1 MKKSIKKILVFV
13 LTLSM
18 MFSNL
23 VIAEDTVKN
32 QTETNELQEYI
43 AVVVND
49 EAQEE
54 LQEIVKND
62 DSINDISP
70 VQLEESQISIIET
83 TEEQAQEL
91 DEIQG
96 VVIEEDVIISA
107 NDVVPVDIELSEE
120 LAEEGAELNFSQW
133 NVDAVGLTDN
143 VQATGEGVKVAVLD
157 SGVSYTTDVMV
168 AGYKDFVMDLGDDFN
183 PLFDDSTG
191 HGTGI
196 AGVIAADGVNGNIKG
211 IAPGVELYS
220 VKVLDWNNE
229 APLSRII
236 EGIYWCIEQE
246 YDIINMSFGIASNS
260 VALKQAIDAAEAAGI
275 IMIAAAG
282 NRGADAEIIDYPAAY
297 DNVIAVGASNGG
309 NAMATFTSAA
319 DGIDVLAPGEKVWTN
334 STLQG
339 IMAVDGTS
347 IATAHVT
354 AATALLLEVYPTADV
369 EYIKQLLK
377 ASSVMA
383 VGEADLGI
391 MNIEEALSMAETFEA
406 QESTEITP
414 QTDVVMDTY
423 DTEGIVTGCW
433 GSTKHGESVPTLAST
448 DQQRIMSGMAAYVDL
463 YFPAKMDVDY
473 NKEDYTMSDNKNYGI
488 LHAQHNYVAA
498 LNLLYMMASEAAS
511 SPYTLGG
518 KSGAWTFV
526 NNYDTTHTKDTICW
540 ADDLTDIREAVY
552 LAMYYDD
559 IRDKNGEYLTRVEDG
574 ITKKIGIAKKLGA
587 TNKAKKGYIIM
598 GFAIHLMGD
607 IYAHRTMVP
616 TTACDKTSTGYVL
629 KQSDFEDWSDFEARV
644 EDFVVEFRDI
654 KEYMV
659 NKSNSVYEDKVSFY
673 PERYAA
679 TKSSVASL
687 IKRFN
692 NDNGF
697 DLQKF
702 LGPQHGLDRKLN
714 NLINYAVSNGM
725 KSSDAE
731 AVFEKVSTVHY
742 KVDVATEAEVK
753 PREKDYKD
761 YSHRFF
767 VP

>member
-211 IAPGVELYS
+211 IAPGGELYS

-260 VALKQAIDAAEAAGI
+260 VALKQAIDAAEASGI

-282 NRGADAEIIDYPAAY
+282 NRGAEAESVDYPAAY
-297 DNVIAVGASNGG
+297 DNVIAVGASDGE
-309 NAMATFTSAA
+309 NAMATFTSDG

-339 IMAVDGTS
+339 LMAVDGTS

-354 AATALLLEVYPTADV
+354 AATALLLEVYPAADV

-463 YFPAKMDVDY
+463 YFPAKLTTDY
-473 NKEDYTMSDNKNYGI
+473 NNFDNDSDTSNGGYGI

-498 LNLLYMMASEAAS
+498 LHLLYKIARQTDTA
-511 SPYTLGG
+511 PYTLYD
-518 KSGAWTFV
+518 KNEATAFLSG
-526 NNYDTTHTKDTICW
+526 YDTTHTKDTICW
-540 ADDLTDIREAVY
+540 SSDLADVREAIV
-552 LAMYYDD
+552 LALSYGD
-559 IRDKNGEYLTRVEDG
+559 IRDKNGN
-574 ITKKIGIAKKLGA
+574 KLGESIA
-587 TNKAKKGYIIM
+587 DKLKASNKVKKGYLIM

-607 IYAHRTMVP
+607 IYAHRTLVP
-616 TTACDKTSTGYVL
+616 TTACDKTSTGYIL
-629 KQSDFEDWSDFEARV
+629 KQSDFTDWSDFEARV

-654 KEYMV
+654 KEYMRTP
-659 NKSNSVYEDKVSFY
+659 SGATYEDKATFY
-673 PERYAA
+673 PERYTA
-679 TKSSVASL
+679 TESSVASL

-692 NDNGF
+692 NDKGF

-702 LGPQHGLDRKLN
+702 LGSQHGLDRKLN
-714 NLINYAVSNGM
+714 NFINYAVSNGM
-725 KSSDAE
+725 EAAE
-731 AVFEKVSTVHY
+731 AREAFEDISTIY
-742 KVDVATEAEVK
+742 FKVDVETEAEVK
-753 PREKDYKD
+753 TREKDYKD
-761 YSHRFF
+761 YQPCVFYT
-767 VP
+767 P